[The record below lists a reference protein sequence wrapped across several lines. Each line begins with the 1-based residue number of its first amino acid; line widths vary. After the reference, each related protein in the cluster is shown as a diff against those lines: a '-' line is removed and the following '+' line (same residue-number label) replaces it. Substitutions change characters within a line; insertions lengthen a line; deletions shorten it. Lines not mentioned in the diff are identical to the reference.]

1 MTGIVHEQDM
11 LGSLHAGDIEAPIFI
26 KEEAQFSPGKIE
38 FVEMLLN
45 KNNGRVVFIEIV
57 NHNHFVL
64 PISLFIDLKLFRT
77 ILGSAAFAVAN
88 R

>member
-11 LGSLHAGDIEAPIFI
+11 FGSLHAGDIEAPIFI
-26 KEEAQFSPGKIE
+26 KEETQFSPGKKE

-64 PISLFIDLKLFRT
+64 PISLFIDLKFR
-77 ILGSAAFAVAN
+77 LPN
-88 R
+88 RKASSEQL